1 MIIKLKSNHKS
12 DLTVLYGFLDVGLRR
27 AISCGHIKDREELHR
42 IIHLLDDFKEQLED
56 NRNV

>member
-1 MIIKLKSNHKS
+1 MVIKLKSYHKS

-27 AISCGHIKDREELHR
+27 AISCGHIKDRDELHR